1 MHHVAQLRR
10 SQRRAAPGA
19 VPPHDGS
26 MAAGGSGTRGIAAT
40 PCWDAQHGA
49 GDARRR
55 CPIKIHG
62 KQTLQM
68 HLYPPSQH
76 DFCASQQARLD
87 AQSQDD
93 PSGST
98 SRSTTGHR
106 RAAFQDPSGRAERS
120 PSHAQESSTR
130 KTWRA
135 SRGAARRNARESGG
149 RRGLSH
155 RRARA
160 SSTAG
165 AALAASHRSGRVGQ
179 HQGLELPGS
188 TARHRRVATQSRDAQ
203 HSARD
208 KWLPRQTLPT

>member
-1 MHHVAQLRR
+1 MMGAW
-10 SQRRAAPGA
+10 RRADRALEA
-19 VPPHDGS
+19 LQQPHGW
-26 MAAGGSGTRGIAAT
+26 G
-40 PCWDAQHGA
+40 AQHGA
-49 GDARRR
+49 DGARRR

-62 KQTLQM
+62 KETLQM

-106 RAAFQDPSGRAERS
+106 RAAFQDPSGCAERS

-135 SRGAARRNARESGG
+135 ASFSWSGASQRARE
-149 RRGLSH
+149 RRASVAS
-155 RRARA
+155 RARA

-165 AALAASHRSGRVGQ
+165 AAVSRCLAPLQPRRAASVLSV
-179 HQGLELPGS
+179 PGAAQEHS
-188 TARHRRVATQSRDAQ
+188 TPSTRRNCRNAQ
-203 HSARD
+203 QSARD
-208 KWLPRQTLPT
+208 KWLPRQTPPT

>member
-1 MHHVAQLRR
+1 MLGAW
-10 SQRRAAPGA
+10 RRADRALEA
-19 VPPHDGS
+19 LQQPHGW
-26 MAAGGSGTRGIAAT
+26 A
-40 PCWDAQHGA
+40 AQHRA

-130 KTWRA
+130 KTRRA
-135 SRGAARRNARESGG
+135 ASFSWSGASQ
-149 RRGLSH
+149 
-155 RRARA
+155 RARA
-160 SSTAG
+160 VGRPHRARVPRAQPASPP
-165 AALAASHRSGRVGQ
+165 LAASHRSGRVGQ
-179 HQGLELPGS
+179 LSSVPGAAQELEQPRS
-188 TARHRRVATQSRDAQ
+188 TAPSTRCKSRDAQ
-203 HSARD
+203 HAARD
-208 KWLPRQTLPT
+208 TWLPRRTPPT

>member
-1 MHHVAQLRR
+1 
-10 SQRRAAPGA
+10 
-19 VPPHDGS
+19 

-40 PCWDAQHGA
+40 PYWDAQHGA

-62 KQTLQM
+62 KETLQM

-106 RAAFQDPSGRAERS
+106 RAGIQDPSGRAERS
-120 PSHAQESSTR
+120 PGHAQESSTR
-130 KTWRA
+130 KTRRAASFSWSGASQRARARRA
-135 SRGAARRNARESGG
+135 SPLAAS
-149 RRGLSH
+149 
-155 RRARA
+155 RARA

-165 AALAASHRSGRVGQ
+165 AAVSRCLAPLRPRRAASV
-179 HQGLELPGS
+179 PGAAEKHS
-188 TARHRRVATQSRDAQ
+188 TPSTRRNASRNAQ
-203 HSARD
+203 QSARD
-208 KWLPRQTLPT
+208 KWLPRQTPPT

>member
-1 MHHVAQLRR
+1 MR
-10 SQRRAAPGA
+10 STAPA
-19 VPPHDGS
+19 S
-26 MAAGGSGTRGIAAT
+26 TT
-40 PCWDAQHGA
+40 
-49 GDARRR
+49 R

-98 SRSTTGHR
+98 SRSTTVHR
-106 RAAFQDPSGRAERS
+106 RAAFQDPSGCAERS

-135 SRGAARRNARESGG
+135 ASFSWSGASQRARE
-149 RRGLSH
+149 RRAVAS
-155 RRARA
+155 RARA

-165 AALAASHRSGRVGQ
+165 TAISRCLAPLRPRRAAISAISAWGSQEAQHAIDASQRK
-179 HQGLELPGS
+179 
-188 TARHRRVATQSRDAQ
+188 SRNAQ

-208 KWLPRQTLPT
+208 KWPPRRTPPT

>member
-1 MHHVAQLRR
+1 MSAW
-10 SQRRAAPGA
+10 RRADRALEA
-19 VPPHDGS
+19 LQQPHGW
-26 MAAGGSGTRGIAAT
+26 A
-40 PCWDAQHGA
+40 AQHRA

-106 RAAFQDPSGRAERS
+106 RAAFQDPSGCAERS
-120 PSHAQESSTR
+120 PSRAQESSTR
-130 KTWRA
+130 KTRRAASFSWSGASQRARERRA
-135 SRGAARRNARESGG
+135 SPAASRPCLEHSGS
-149 RRGLSH
+149 RSRCLAPLQP
-155 RRARA
+155 RRAA
-160 SSTAG
+160 SVPGQPRST
-165 AALAASHRSGRVGQ
+165 
-179 HQGLELPGS
+179 S

-208 KWLPRQTLPT
+208 KWLPRQTPPT